1 MRGFL
6 RFQAWPRQARLSLA
20 PLVRIRD
27 PAFSGRQPIKTLNV
41 EYACNNSTGFCV
53 WFTMKVRQQLR
64 QHSVAFISIA
74 GVELLLTLGDLE
86 RVVFFSRYDNG
97 DARQST

>member
-1 MRGFL
+1 
-6 RFQAWPRQARLSLA
+6 
-20 PLVRIRD
+20 
-27 PAFSGRQPIKTLNV
+27 
-41 EYACNNSTGFCV
+41 
-53 WFTMKVRQQLR
+53 MKVRQQLR